1 MTVKYFTKNLGFAFS
16 VQASRRRD
24 SRFDACVSPNIQI
37 CSVLNVFFRFILN
50 ESLFLTKV
58 FSSFFH
64 LAVLNVE
71 VLVLKLKEMNKC
83 KIARGD
89 I

>member
-1 MTVKYFTKNLGFAFS
+1 MR
-16 VQASRRRD
+16 AS
-24 SRFDACVSPNIQI
+24 CHIQI
-37 CSVLNVFFRFILN
+37 CSVLNVFQFRFILN
-50 ESLFLTKV
+50 ESLSLTKV

-71 VLVLKLKEMNKC
+71 VLVLKLKQMNKC